1 VISGVWHFVIGGIAA
16 LALVGCGNLPRN
28 PVPVDQI
35 DNAKVPGMSA
45 VRTWGGE
52 VSDHFQRDLV
62 QSIHDEKGLDY
73 IEHEDGTRGYMA
85 LAVSGG
91 GAFGAFGAGF
101 VNGWTDAGTRP
112 VFKLVTGIS
121 AGALVAPFAF
131 LGAEYDRQLKEAF
144 TTISDDNIF
153 TLSIGSD
160 AMTDTAPL
168 FELISRYVDGAFLE
182 AVAVAHAEGRRLYI
196 GTTNLD
202 AQNLVVWNMGAIARH
217 GGARALD
224 LFRKV
229 MLASSSIPI
238 AFPPVLIDVES
249 DGQVYD
255 EMHVDGGV
263 VTQVF
268 FYGFTLDLDAA
279 VREANPEIPR
289 SKGRVYLLRNDFLR
303 PRPSE
308 TKRTLIDITDRTL
321 NTMVRSMSWG
331 DLYRVYAITRERE
344 MDFSFAVIPGDFEWE
359 GEEMFDQKEMN
370 RLFEL
375 GYRLAKSGY
384 AWQKAPPGFD

>member
-1 VISGVWHFVIGGIAA
+1 VIRKVWYSLIAGIAA

-35 DNAKVPGMSA
+35 DNAQVPGMPA
-45 VRTWGGE
+45 VRTWGGK
-52 VSDHFQRDLV
+52 VSDHFQRDFV

-73 IEHEDGTRGYMA
+73 VEHEDGTRGYMA

-91 GAFGAFGAGF
+91 GASGAFGAGF
-101 VNGWTDAGTRP
+101 VNGWTDAGDRP

-121 AGALVAPFAF
+121 AGALVAPFAY
-131 LGAEYDRQLKEAF
+131 LGAEYDQQLKEAF
-144 TTISDDNIF
+144 TTISDENVF
-153 TLSIGSD
+153 RLSID
-160 AMTDTAPL
+160 AEAMTDTAPL
-168 FELISRYVDGAFLE
+168 FELISRYVDTAFLE
-182 AVAVAHAEGRRLYI
+182 AVAVAHTEGRRLYI

-202 AQNLVVWNMGAIARH
+202 AQNLVVWNMGAIASQ
-217 GGARALD
+217 GGPQALD

-279 VREANPEIPR
+279 VRDANPDIPR
-289 SKGRVYLLRNDFLR
+289 TKGRVYMLRNDSLR
-303 PRPSE
+303 SRPSE
-308 TKRTLIDITDRTL
+308 TKRKLIDITDRTI
-321 NTMVRSMSWG
+321 NSMIRSMSWG

-344 MDFSFAVIPGDFEWE
+344 MDFNFAVIPADFKWQ
-359 GEEMFDQKEMN
+359 GEEMFDQEEMN

-375 GYRLAKSGY
+375 GYQLAKNGY